1 MKITAFVLQF
11 VGSVAF
17 LLYGMKMMSDGIQ
30 KSVGQS
36 LRNLLGMMTG
46 NRVFAALTGL
56 LITMIIQSSGA
67 TTVMVVSFVN
77 AGILT
82 LTQSIGV
89 IFGAN
94 IGTTVT
100 AWLVLLFKLKFE
112 MAVFAVPV
120 FGVGFLLTFVKR
132 LHKEAVG
139 EALMGFGLLFIGLD
153 FLSSTFTLPELS
165 ESQSGFLAFF
175 AGRGAL
181 SLLAG
186 IAIGLLATVAVH
198 SSSAITVVIVT
209 MGSKGTLDWEL
220 AAAMVLGCNVGSTID
235 AVLAAVGTKVNARRA
250 ALVHVLFNV
259 TGTVLAVLF
268 FHPFLSFVDS
278 FFSGY
283 PLPQKIPER
292 LATLHTVF
300 NAAAT
305 LLFLPFVRPIAHLTE
320 KLIKASGDEKPD
332 VYRLEFAETGAKE
345 NALAQI
351 IRAEKEISDMAEIAD
366 RMFKRL
372 KKGFADR
379 SERFLADYAAFEQ
392 EELYADQMQVEVSK
406 FLLRCTEMPLPA
418 KARKNVPLLLT
429 VVSELESMTD
439 DCFTVAVLLK
449 RSIEKEMSFQAED
462 LERLV
467 PYTDLVQQTL
477 DFIRANLNRRLT
489 PEQFEVA
496 SQLESH
502 IDAVRGDLKKLARK
516 RLESGADVKAEL
528 LYIDIVRNIEK
539 IGDKAFSISEALFR
553 IKT

>member
-1 MKITAFVLQF
+1 
-11 VGSVAF
+11 
-17 LLYGMKMMSDGIQ
+17 
-30 KSVGQS
+30 
-36 LRNLLGMMTG
+36 
-46 NRVFAALTGL
+46 
-56 LITMIIQSSGA
+56 
-67 TTVMVVSFVN
+67 
-77 AGILT
+77 
-82 LTQSIGV
+82 
-89 IFGAN
+89 
-94 IGTTVT
+94 
-100 AWLVLLFKLKFE
+100 
-112 MAVFAVPV
+112 
-120 FGVGFLLTFVKR
+120 
-132 LHKEAVG
+132 
-139 EALMGFGLLFIGLD
+139 LFIGLD
-153 FLSSTFTLPELS
+153 FLSSDLPELS
-165 ESQSGFLAFF
+165 KSQSGFLAFF

-181 SLLAG
+181 SLFAG

-209 MGSKGTLDWEL
+209 MGSNSPLDWEF

-250 ALVHVLFNV
+250 ALVHVLFNI

-300 NAAAT
+300 NAAAA
-305 LLFLPFVRPIAHLTE
+305 LLFLPFVRPIARLTE
-320 KLIKASGDEKPD
+320 KLIKASSDEKPD

-366 RMFKRL
+366 HMFKRL